1 MQDHYNLLAREEE
14 REMIPL
20 CLDEGV
26 GTLVWSP
33 LARGRLARPWEAAKA
48 TTRAET
54 DGAYADLLY
63 TPNSLDSDHAIIDA
77 VGAIAEA
84 HGVARAQIALA
95 WLHSKPVVTA
105 PLVGANSTTQ
115 IDDAVASLDIE
126 LTAEE
131 IAALERSYTP
141 RYDWQ
146 GVSDEAELQKIRD
159 QIPGYA
165 NA

>member
-1 MQDHYNLLAREEE
+1 
-14 REMIPL
+14 MIPL

-26 GTLVWSP
+26 GAVIWSP
-33 LARGRLARPWEAAKA
+33 LARGRLARPWEAAKS
-48 TTRAET
+48 TTRAKT

-63 TPNSLDSDHAIIDA
+63 PDLTASSDRTIIDA
-77 VGAIAEA
+77 IGAIAA
-84 HGVARAQIALA
+84 RRGVTRAQVALA

-105 PLVGANSTTQ
+105 PLVGANTVSQ
-115 IDDAVASLDIE
+115 IDDAVGSLAIQ

-131 IAALERSYTP
+131 SAALERPYTP
-141 RYDWQ
+141 RYDFQ
-146 GVSDEAELQKIRD
+146 GISDEADLQKIRD